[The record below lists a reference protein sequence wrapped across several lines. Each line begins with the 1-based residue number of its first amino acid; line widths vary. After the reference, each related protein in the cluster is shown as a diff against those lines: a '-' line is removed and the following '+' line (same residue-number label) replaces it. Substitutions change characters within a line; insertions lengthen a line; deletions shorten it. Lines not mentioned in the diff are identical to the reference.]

1 MGLGPSD
8 LFEGKGTEEGSTP
21 MASGTRNH
29 LARLFDGESVGG
41 MTDGELLD
49 RFTTRR
55 GATAESAFEALVARH
70 SPMVARVCRGL
81 LRDEH
86 DVEDAFQA
94 TFLVLVRRAGSI
106 GEGDLLAP
114 WLYGVAHRVARK
126 ARAVAL
132 RRRGREGGPAGID
145 PPARLDPSV
154 GLQVEVGPVLHEEVN
169 RLPEKYRRPIILCH
183 LQGLTHA
190 EAARELAWPVGTVSV
205 RLVRARKIL
214 ADRLSRRGVTTS
226 ATLVATSLATEATAA
241 ALAPSWIQAAA
252 VAALAASSGLPLS
265 TATAAASAGAL
276 TLARRTSMMML
287 LSSWKWF
294 AVPLTVA
301 LATTTGAVLVG
312 SGGPGDDPRSPS
324 STAPAQAKLTPSAD
338 PQGGTETKLGSPLL
352 TPRLAEQAAFDQTET
367 DFPTVYDLYP
377 SNVDAL
383 AKFLTE
389 VQHHHPDAI
398 FQINMSNGKFRLSG
412 RTVKDKLDLL
422 APAIGSKDIAGPQ
435 ASHGVFKIAPPSIG
449 SKDIAG
455 PQASHGVFK
464 IAQPELAVALTGQES
479 RVIGQPIEYKLTVA
493 NSGTVPANA
502 VQITATLPREG
513 GKLAQGPLSL
523 GANFD
528 PKDRRLIWRIA
539 QLEPGQS
546 VERKFLYETIGSGQ
560 YRCVAEVVSEPF
572 RATKEMITEVEKP
585 PVVEPPVI
593 ALDEGRFELGP
604 IPPGYFDLPA
614 SKSNEPGVP
623 QPVKIG
629 QTVQIEVLEAL
640 PGRPLTGNRVV
651 RPDGTISLGFYGDL
665 LVVGL
670 NRDQI
675 KVKLIERLRI
685 YLNDSLLGLFGQE
698 HDAQGNA
705 EIRAIPPVRSNRVFV
720 DDQPESSPA
729 VLAAKE
735 ATAKRAATAPP
746 RPVGGPIPVKV
757 GQILVVEVL
766 ETLPGRPIMGERVV
780 RPDGTISL
788 GFYGDLAVAGLTRGD
803 IKVKVVEHLRKF
815 LDDEMLGLRGVNPR
829 TGLAES
835 VPPAR
840 TDRVFVA
847 DDLNLNWDAPTEPT
861 ADGKVQVGQLLDV
874 EVLEATPG
882 RPITGT
888 RIVRPDG
895 TIGLGFHGD
904 LPVVNLT
911 RGEIKVKVIELLQAK
926 VGDEALGLVKVD
938 AQGGRKAVAPIDSD
952 RVFVNDLVRRWKPE
966 NDLTARGLREAVAD
980 LNEKLDRAL
989 GDIDRLRRDAKRQ
1002 PKPTQEP

>member
-8 LFEGKGTEEGSTP
+8 LFEGKGTEEGPTP

-106 GEGDLLAP
+106 GERDLLAP
-114 WLYGVAHRVARK
+114 WLYGVAHQVARK

-154 GLQVEVGPVLHEEVN
+154 ELQVDLAPVLHEEVD
-169 RLPEKYRRPIILCH
+169 RLPEKYRRPVILCH

-214 ADRLSRRGVTTS
+214 ADRLSRRGVTAS
-226 ATLVATSLATEATAA
+226 ATLVATSLAAEATAA
-241 ALAPSWIQAAA
+241 ALTPSWIQTAA

-265 TATAAASAGAL
+265 TATAAASAVAI
-276 TLARRTSMMML
+276 TLARRTSMTML
-287 LSSWKWF
+287 LSSCKWF

-312 SGGPGDDPRSPS
+312 SSGMDNGPSDQSAAPPPQATSFRPAESKPPTTEGDQVVHVSKANGETTVEFNGDDGVLLRRVDDPA
-324 STAPAQAKLTPSAD
+324 APPQADDAELTTVGAD
-338 PQGGTETKLGSPLL
+338 
-352 TPRLAEQAAFDQTET
+352 RMII
-367 DFPTVYDLYP
+367 
-377 SNVDAL
+377 
-383 AKFLTE
+383 
-389 VQHHHPDAI
+389 H
-398 FQINMSNGKFRLSG
+398 GKFANLSATLNRLQKSRPDTTFRLELSG
-412 RTVKDKLDLL
+412 GKIRYQ
-422 APAIGSKDIAGPQ
+422 AGETLGNKPIDPQ
-435 ASHGVFKIAPPSIG
+435 ASTQIAR
-449 SKDIAG
+449 
-455 PQASHGVFK
+455 
-464 IAQPELAVALTGQES
+464 PELAVNLTGQES
-479 RVIGQPIEYKLTVA
+479 RVIGQPIEYKLTVT

-502 VQITATLPREG
+502 VQIAAILPREG

-623 QPVKIG
+623 QPVRIG
-629 QTVQIEVLEAL
+629 QTVQIEALEAL
-640 PGRPLTGNRVV
+640 PGRPLTGN
-651 RPDGTISLGFYGDL
+651 
-665 LVVGL
+665 
-670 NRDQI
+670 
-675 KVKLIERLRI
+675 
-685 YLNDSLLGLFGQE
+685 
-698 HDAQGNA
+698 
-705 EIRAIPPVRSNRVFV
+705 
-720 DDQPESSPA
+720 
-729 VLAAKE
+729 
-735 ATAKRAATAPP
+735 
-746 RPVGGPIPVKV
+746 
-757 GQILVVEVL
+757 
-766 ETLPGRPIMGERVV
+766 RVV